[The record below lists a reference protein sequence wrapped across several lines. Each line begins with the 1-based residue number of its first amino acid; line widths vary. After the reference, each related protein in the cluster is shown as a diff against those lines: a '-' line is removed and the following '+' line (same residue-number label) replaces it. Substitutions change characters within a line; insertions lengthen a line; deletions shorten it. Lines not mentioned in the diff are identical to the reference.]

1 MSTHKELFDLAME
14 KFHGEYP
21 TPVVAI
27 AKELGIN
34 VVEKDFDNTD
44 FYGEISK
51 DDNNKYTI
59 SVNSKSD
66 APRIR
71 NTVAHEIGHFVKHE
85 DFFQEHNVISDVKLN
100 FKKTGY
106 DELALIQEDEANEFA
121 IELLA
126 PKKQAFK
133 MLTEGKTI
141 QDIARTFIV
150 PEATVILSIGWDV
163 GLANWED

>member
-1 MSTHKELFDLAME
+1 MLTHKKLFNEVIE

-27 AKELGIN
+27 AEKLGIS

-51 DDNNKYTI
+51 DDDNKYTI
-59 SVNSKSD
+59 SINSKSD

-106 DELALIQEDEANEFA
+106 DELELIQEDEANEFA
-121 IELLA
+121 IELLV

-141 QDIARTFIV
+141 QEIAHTFIV